1 MVVGV
6 QYHRFSHVQIGRLFL
21 ITGTTV
27 LVLVTCQLFWFSNQN
42 GTSVLTSPS
51 NSSIV
56 PSIESV
62 ILLKNSK
69 LGNVKVDHR
78 VRSNSTAYNPNDV
91 DEADV
96 GGIENDEDDESV
108 IDEDGEVQNEITFQS
123 ISEEGKSLSM
133 EKVIQRVKGPNQGVD
148 TVKSYTLEMPQKTNG
163 EIHKQSSVES
173 LRFVSPIMPLSERV
187 SLNPDSRNPLSTIA
201 GKQSFPANKSLMTG
215 YSILKRKGAKPM
227 SIAHMNL
234 LFLRSSES
242 NKFKKTELSS
252 PRDRELLSARFQIEH
267 APIIKKTHQLDAS
280 LFRNLS
286 MFKRSYEL
294 MERILKVYIYN
305 EGEKPIFH
313 QPYLKGIYASE
324 GWFLKLMEGNKQF
337 VTRDPRKAHLFYIPV
352 SLLQLRSALHQ
363 EGFARWKDL
372 GNHLKKYIE
381 TIAKKFHFWNRVR
394 GADHFLVG
402 CHDWAPRITRNNTGN
417 SIRVLCNSNVAS
429 GFTIGKD
436 VSLPVTYI
444 RSGQNPQK
452 GIGGNTSSERPILAF
467 FAGGMHGYLRPILLK
482 YWENKEPDMKIFGP
496 MPRDIEGK
504 AKYREYMKSSKYCI
518 CARGFEVH
526 TPRVVESIYYECV
539 PVIISDNYVPPFFEV
554 LDWEAFSVFVSEND
568 IPNLRN
574 ILLSIPE
581 EKYVA
586 MQQRVK
592 MVQRHFLWNKKPV
605 KYDLFHMILHS
616 VWYNRVFQ
624 IGKDRENL

>member
-1 MVVGV
+1 MAIEG
-6 QYHRFSHVQIGRLFL
+6 QYQRFSQIQIRRLLL
-21 ITGTTV
+21 IIVTSII
-27 LVLVTCQLFWFSNQN
+27 VLVTYQSFWFSNTN
-42 GTSVLTSPS
+42 GTLALSSPS
-51 NSSIV
+51 KSLYTPIT
-56 PSIESV
+56 ESV
-62 ILLKNSK
+62 ILLNYLKF
-69 LGNVKVDHR
+69 GDIKVDN
-78 VRSNSTAYNPNDV
+78 SNSIASNPDDV

-96 GGIENDEDDESV
+96 EGLEK
-108 IDEDGEVQNEITFQS
+108 DEDGFKTLS
-123 ISEEGKSLSM
+123 ISDKS
-133 EKVIQRVKGPNQGVD
+133 IQRVESPNQGVQII
-148 TVKSYTLEMPQKTNG
+148 KNYTLDIPQKT
-163 EIHKQSSVES
+163 
-173 LRFVSPIMPLSERV
+173 IMPLSENV
-187 SLNPDSRNPLSTIA
+187 SLKPDSRNPLTVA
-201 GKQSFPANKSLMTG
+201 KKQSISTDKSLIKG
-215 YSILKRKGAKPM
+215 YSIMKRRGAKTM
-227 SIAHMNL
+227 SIARMNL
-234 LFLRSSES
+234 LLLQSYEP
-242 NKFKKTELSS
+242 NKFKKAKLSS
-252 PRDRELLSARFQIEH
+252 PRDRELQSARFQIEH
-267 APIIKKTHQLDAS
+267 APILKKDPQLEAS
-280 LFRNLS
+280 LFRNIS
-286 MFKRSYEL
+286 VFKRSYEL
-294 MERILKVYIYN
+294 MERTLKVYIYK

-313 QPYLKGIYASE
+313 QPYLRGIYASE
-324 GWFLKLMEGNKQF
+324 GWFLKLIEGNKQF
-337 VTRDPRKAHLFYIPV
+337 VTKDPRKAHLFYIPV
-352 SLLQLRSALHQ
+352 SLLNLRSALRQ
-363 EGFARWKDL
+363 DGFATWKDL
-372 GNHLKKYIE
+372 GNHLKKYTE
-381 TIAKKFHFWNRVR
+381 NIAKKYRFWNRIG

-402 CHDWAPRITRNNTGN
+402 CHDWAPQLTRNNTGN

-452 GIGGNTSSERPILAF
+452 NLGGNPSSERPILAF

-518 CARGFEVH
+518 CAKGYEVH
-526 TPRVVESIYYECV
+526 TPRVVESLYYECV

-554 LDWEAFSVFVSEND
+554 LDWEAFCVFVPENE

-574 ILLSIPE
+574 ILLSIPQ

-624 IGKDRENL
+624 IS